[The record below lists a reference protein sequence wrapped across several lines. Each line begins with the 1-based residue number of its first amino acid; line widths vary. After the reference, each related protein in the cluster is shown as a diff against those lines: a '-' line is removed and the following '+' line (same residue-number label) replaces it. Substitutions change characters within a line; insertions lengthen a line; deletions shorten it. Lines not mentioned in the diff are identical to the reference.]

1 MPAQICNGVFILNEA
16 GNPSQIQA
24 AVDTYGLK
32 VPKFTIVYSIEM
44 FLLQI
49 SLEFLAWFEFIQCG

>member
-1 MPAQICNGVFILNEA
+1 MPAQICNRVFILNEA

-32 VPKFTIVYSIEM
+32 VPKCPRVYSIEM

-49 SLEFLAWFEFIQCG
+49 SLEFLAWFKFVQRG